1 MRSSAFRIKCESCP
15 RYFFLDVGD
24 DTFQINVAQWAI
36 AGADRLGW
44 YTKAGRSLCKAH
56 AMQEGFETE
65 ARP

>member
-44 YTKAGRSLCKAH
+44 
-56 AMQEGFETE
+56 
-65 ARP
+65 